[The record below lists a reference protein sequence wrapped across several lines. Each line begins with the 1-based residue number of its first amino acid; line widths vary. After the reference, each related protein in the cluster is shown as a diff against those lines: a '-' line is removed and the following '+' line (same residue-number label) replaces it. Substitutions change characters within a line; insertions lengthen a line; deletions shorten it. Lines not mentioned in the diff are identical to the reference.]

1 MVQPERCTIRL
12 MDERP
17 LLYFD
22 DLVPGQRF
30 ATATHTVSEEEILR
44 FAREFDP
51 QPFHLD
57 HRAAGDSLFKGLS
70 GSGWHTAAITMRL
83 MVTSG
88 PRLAAGILGIGGELA
103 WTTPMRPGDVLQV
116 HSEVVQLAPS
126 RSKPDR
132 GIVTIRNET
141 RNQRDEIVQTFTAR
155 VIVPVRANP
164 QTEEITKATGPE
176 R

>member
-1 MVQPERCTIRL
+1 MAER
-12 MDERP
+12 D

-22 DLVPGQRF
+22 DLHRGQQF
-30 ATATHTVSEEEILR
+30 VTAAMTVAEEDILR

-57 HRAAGDSLFKGLS
+57 HAAADQSLFRGLS

-83 MVTSG
+83 LVESG
-88 PRLAAGILGIGGELA
+88 PPLAGGILGVGGEISWSL
-103 WTTPMRPGDVLQV
+103 PMRPGDTLEVHCEVL
-116 HSEVVQLAPS
+116 ELTPS

-132 GIVTIRNET
+132 GVATLRNET
-141 RNQRDEIVQTFTAR
+141 RNQRGQIVQTFVAR
-155 VIVPVRANP
+155 VIVPRRTTSTSAESSP
-164 QTEEITKATGPE
+164 AAAS

>member
-1 MVQPERCTIRL
+1 

-30 ATATHTVSEEEILR
+30 VTTTHAVSEEEILR
-44 FAREFDP
+44 FAHEFDP

-57 HRAAGDSLFKGLS
+57 RRAARDSMFKGLS

-103 WTTPMRPGDVLQV
+103 WTTPMRPGDVLHVQ
-116 HSEVVQLAPS
+116 SEVVQLTPS

-164 QTEEITKATGPE
+164 RAEQITDAAG
-176 R
+176 RDR